1 MRLFG
6 YDLRV
11 TRATAATVAAPVLAR
26 GSGGWIPIIREPS
39 TGAWQRNEEL
49 RTENILAN
57 PTVFSCTDLISSDI
71 GKCRLRLVQKT
82 LEDVW
87 EETTSTAFSP
97 VLRKP
102 NRYQIVNKF
111 IQQWILSKLVHGNTY
126 VLKQRDNRNV
136 VVAMYVLDPTRVTPL
151 VTPDGGVY
159 YGLGRFDLA
168 QIGPDNP
175 IVPASE
181 IIHDVMVPLFHPLI
195 GVSPIFACALAALQ
209 SLKIQDN
216 STAFFSNG
224 SQPGGVLTAPGVITD
239 ATAQRAKTYWET
251 EFSGQNVGRVAV
263 LGDGL
268 KYEPLSV
275 NAVDA
280 QLIEQLK
287 WTTETICG
295 CYHVPAAL
303 IDSSHQPPYG
313 KSELM
318 TQQYYSQCL
327 QTLFT
332 CCENSLDEG
341 LELPPPYGTEF
352 DIDDLIWMDTATKTK
367 AAGDSIGA
375 GALSPDEARKKYY
388 GLGSVPGGETPYMQQ
403 QYFSLKAL
411 AKRDAEDPFS
421 KPAPASAAT
430 GPGDEEEGF
439 EEEAETAA
447 SKTFVA
453 DFRAALTRKAQHEG
467 WHRAA

>member
-6 YDLRV
+6 FDLRV
-11 TRATAATVAAPVLAR
+11 TRAPAAPAAAPVLASR
-26 GSGGWIPIIREPS
+26 SGSWIPIVREPY

-49 RTENILAN
+49 RPENVLAN
-57 PTVFSCTDLISSDI
+57 PIVFSCTDLISSDI
-71 GKCRLRLVQKT
+71 SKCRLRLVQKT
-82 LEDVW
+82 PEGVW
-87 EETTSTAFSP
+87 EETTSAAFSP

-111 IQQWILSKLVHGNTY
+111 IQQWMLSKLVHGNTY
-126 VLKQRDNRNV
+126 VLKQRDNRGV
-136 VVAMYVLDPTRVTPL
+136 VVALYVLDPTRVTPL
-151 VTPDGGVY
+151 VAPDGGVY
-159 YGLGRFDLA
+159 YSLGRADLA
-168 QIGPDNP
+168 QIGDSDVV
-175 IVPASE
+175 VPASE

-209 SLKIQDN
+209 GLKIQDN
-216 STAFFSNG
+216 STLFFTNG
-224 SQPGGVLTAPGVITD
+224 SQPGGVLTAPGAILKE
-239 ATAQRAKTYWET
+239 TADRAKAFWEAK
-251 EFSGQNVGRVAV
+251 FSGQNAGRVAV

-268 KYEPLSV
+268 HYESLSY
-275 NAVDA
+275 NAVDS
-280 QLIEQLK
+280 QLIEQLN
-287 WTTETICG
+287 WTTATICA
-295 CYHVPAAL
+295 CYHVPTAL

-313 KSELM
+313 KSELL

-367 AAGDSIGA
+367 AASDAIGS

-388 GLGSVPGGETPYMQQ
+388 GLGSVLGGDTPYMQQ

-411 AKRDAEDPFS
+411 AQRDAEQPFS
-421 KPAPASAAT
+421 KPAPAAPP
-430 GPGDEEEGF
+430 PGEEEL
-439 EEEAETAA
+439 EEEEA

-453 DFRAALTRKAQHEG
+453 EFRAALARKV
-467 WHRAA
+467 HRAA